1 MSAWQEDRTKC
12 GPPLKIKIKK
22 QRLPKHLEQ
31 HWQVKDSKFYQS
43 KFKKSRLRKHLFLQI
58 YFVVLASIIT
68 LALVFGALAFLH
80 DHHPDPYHR
89 AGRPTI
95 FLMIFISV
103 AVVGMAAYPISRRLT
118 HRLDRLKKGVEA
130 LGAGQLSTRVE
141 VQGQDEIA
149 LLARS
154 FNQSAERI
162 QTLVNNHR
170 QLLANASHELRSPLA
185 RLRMGLE
192 LLAEQETRHQSAN
205 FAPLRQDIR
214 ELDQLVEEILL
225 ASRLDTPE
233 IPLETKP
240 VDLDGLLAEECARLQ
255 LECHSQAVTL
265 QGDARLL
272 RRLLRNLLENATR
285 HGGGEIEAS
294 LTLPHPTLAQVTIAD
309 RGNGIPEAERN
320 RIFEPFYR
328 PAGHGEGQGG
338 WGLGLS
344 LVKQIAERHGGKV
357 RCLAREGGGTRFE
370 VDLPVTISPV

>member
-1 MSAWQEDRTKC
+1 MSAGQEDYKKC
-12 GPPLKIKIKK
+12 GPPLKIKKR
-22 QRLPKHLEQ
+22 RLRKRLEQ
-31 HWQVKDSKFYQS
+31 HWQAKDSKFYES
-43 KFKKSRLRKHLFLQI
+43 RFHNSRLRKHLFLQI

-68 LALVFGALAFLH
+68 LALVFGTLAFLH
-80 DHHPDPYHR
+80 DHHPAPHQR
-89 AGRPTI
+89 ADRPPI
-95 FLMIFISV
+95 FFMIFISV
-103 AVVGMAAYPISRRLT
+103 AVVGLAAYPISRRLT
-118 HRLDRLKKGVEA
+118 HRLDRLKQGVEA
-130 LGAGQLSTRVE
+130 LGAGHLSTRVE

-162 QTLVNNHR
+162 QILVNNHR

-192 LLAEQETRHQSAN
+192 LIAEQESAQTAN
-205 FAPLRQDIR
+205 LAPLRQDIR

-233 IPLETKP
+233 IPLENKP
-240 VDLDGLLAEECARLQ
+240 VDLDGLVAEECARLQ
-255 LECHSQAVTL
+255 LECETQAVTL
-265 QGDARLL
+265 LGDARLL

-294 LTLPHPTLAQVTIAD
+294 LTLLQPTLAQIKIAD
-309 RGNGIPEAERN
+309 RGKGIPDEERS

-344 LVKQIAERHGGKV
+344 LVKQIAERHGGQV

-370 VDLPVTISPV
+370 VDLPITRSPV